1 MSEQPEQNNAPVIDE
16 GDPSLAE
23 ESAPAAIDD
32 ATLDVI
38 LNRLVRESGHTTL
51 QVTRT
56 VEMLLEGSTVP
67 FIARYRK
74 EATGGLDEVQ
84 ITSVLDRYESLV
96 SLEQRRAFILKTI
109 NSQEKLTPELEQKI
123 KSALELQE
131 LEDLYLPY
139 KPRRRT
145 KAQKAREAGLEPLAE
160 MILDPDIEGFEEILE
175 SFLNDDVPDIEAA
188 LAGARDIIAEK
199 ISEDPAVREHMREVE
214 RSTGVMR
221 AEKGKTE
228 DPEGKFDALLDYQPR
243 VATIPGHRILAFNR
257 GENEGVIRVKI
268 DLNDDSVR
276 QFIEERFIANPRSK
290 AGEQIRQALEDGYD
304 RLLSPQIEAEIRR
317 ELREIADEE
326 AIDVFS
332 KNMRELLM
340 APPLGQHAVIGI
352 DPGFRTG
359 CKVALVDP
367 HGDFVTHTAIYPHP
381 PQNQGDRALADL
393 LTIIEQFGKDFPVA
407 HVAYGNGTA
416 SRETASFLKLLQKAL
431 KQQGKKL
438 DVVMVNESGASIYSA
453 SALAREEFPDL
464 DLTVRGAISIARR
477 LQDPLAELIKTDPKS
492 IGVGQYQHDV
502 DQKKLA
508 KALSRVIESCVN
520 SVGVNLNTASWVLL
534 SYVSGITKRI
544 AKNIIAHR
552 QKLDGFSN
560 RKQLLEVTGL
570 GPKAY
575 ELAAGFL
582 RIRGGDNI
590 LDNTAVHPER
600 YDLVGAICKKAGV
613 SLVELVSKP
622 AILKQLQAADF
633 VDDASGAGLPTIVD
647 IFAELQRPGRDP
659 RGSFEVFD
667 FAEGVEEMS
676 DLNVGMVLPGV
687 VTNVTGFGCFVDIGV
702 HQDGLVHVSEIAN
715 RFVEDPADEV
725 SVGQKVRVKVL
736 SVEAQRKRIGLSI
749 KQADD

>member
-1 MSEQPEQNNAPVIDE
+1 MAQEPLQNDAPVIDE
-16 GDPSLAE
+16 DDSALLE
-23 ESAPAAIDD
+23 ESSPSDIDD
-32 ATLDVI
+32 ATLEVI
-38 LNRLVRESGHTTL
+38 LERLVRESGHTPL
-51 QVTRT
+51 QVRRT

-84 ITSVLDRYESLV
+84 ITSVLDRYEHLV

-109 NSQEKLTPELEQKI
+109 SSQEKLTPELEAKI
-123 KSALELQE
+123 KAASELQE

-145 KAQKAREAGLEPLAE
+145 RAQKAREAGLEPLAE
-160 MILDPDIEGFEEILE
+160 MILDPEIEGWEEILE
-175 SFLNDDVPDIEAA
+175 EYLNDDVPDAEAA

-199 ISEDPAVREHMREVE
+199 ISEDPDVREHMRYVE
-214 RSTGVMR
+214 RETGVMR

-228 DPEGKFDALLDYQPR
+228 DPEGKFDALFDYQPR

-268 DLNDDSVR
+268 DMNDDSVR
-276 QFIEERFIANPRSK
+276 EFIEDRFINNPKSS
-290 AGEQIRQALEDGYD
+290 AGEQIRQALADGYD

-317 ELREIADEE
+317 ELKEIADDD
-326 AIDVFS
+326 AIEVFTT
-332 KNMRELLM
+332 NLRELLM

-381 PQNQGDRALADL
+381 PQNRGDRALADL
-393 LTIIEQFGKDFPVA
+393 LALIEQFGKEFPIEYI
-407 HVAYGNGTA
+407 AYGNGTA
-416 SRETASFLKLLQKAL
+416 SRETAAFLKLVQKAIKL
-431 KQQGKKL
+431 NGGKL

-477 LQDPLAELIKTDPKS
+477 IQDPLAELIKTDPKS

-508 KALSRVIESCVN
+508 KALGRVVESCVN
-520 SVGVNLNTASWVLL
+520 SVGVQLNTASWVLL

-552 QKLDGFSN
+552 HKLGGFTN
-560 RKQLLEVTGL
+560 RKQLLEVSGL

-600 YDLVGAICKKAGV
+600 YGLVGTICEKAGV

-622 AILKQLQAADF
+622 HLLKQLRPADF
-633 VDDASGAGLPTIVD
+633 VDEASGAGLPTITD
-647 IFAELQRPGRDP
+647 IFDELQRPGRDP
-659 RGSFEVFD
+659 RGSFEVFEY
-667 FAEGVEEMS
+667 AEGVEEVS
-676 DLNVGMVLPGV
+676 DLTPGMVLPGV
-687 VTNVTGFGCFVDIGV
+687 ITNVTNFGCFVDVGV
-702 HQDGLVHVSEIAN
+702 HQDGLVHISEIAN

-725 SVGQKVRVKVL
+725 AVGQKVRVKVL
-736 SVEAQRKRIGLSI
+736 TVEPQRKRIGLSI
-749 KQADD
+749 KQAEE